1 MKDVCCSTLWHYLS
15 TGECAAQKA
24 FLNISAKGALSCGNF
39 HVLCIEGPKLGS
51 RQGTAQTEIY
61 INCQFARLVCCC
73 PDHQSKKIISRKI
86 QEPLKKKNQE
96 KRIALNLFMIAQLY
110 IRFTTHS
117 YCTECSC
124 FYISQ
129 KHEHLN
135 MQNNR
140 KHKIVD
146 AVLNFC
152 AYNFEQLLLRL
163 KQ

>member
-51 RQGTAQTEIY
+51 RQGTAQTEICIGSLLGWFAVVQI
-61 INCQFARLVCCC
+61 INQ
-73 PDHQSKKIISRKI
+73 KKIISCKI
-86 QEPLKKKNQE
+86 QEPKKKKNQE
-96 KRIALNLFMIAQLY
+96 KRIALNLFMNTQLY
-110 IRFTTHS
+110 IRFTTRC
-117 YCTECSC
+117 YCTGCSC
-124 FYISQ
+124 FYVSQ

-135 MQNNR
+135 MQNNK

-163 KQ
+163 K